1 MKAILLVRVSSTHQD
16 LVQQTEKVKAE
27 AIKDGYSEND
37 LIVLE
42 DKESAVKLS
51 EEERNGLNRLKY
63 HVENDDIAC
72 VYTYEVSRISRQP
85 AMLYN
90 IRDFLMDHHVQLII
104 LNPYMKMLNDDFTLS
119 ASANIFFGIFAS
131 MSENEGFLRKQRCQ
145 RGIDK
150 RRASGKYFGGRI
162 PLGYDYVDDK
172 LVINERDA
180 RLVRRVFNDYID
192 GVSVRDIGKMLQDEG
207 FRPHLDLN
215 TMRQNVFNIL
225 TREYYCGDNLH
236 PAIITKELYDNAR
249 EKAKSKTVYKLGL
262 PCEAI
267 FKGKMFDDNGYTMR
281 VNNRQRFYFCDGTTL
296 SFKVTDTILWGI
308 VVEWYNNIYV
318 IKKNEYTNKLIER
331 KEQQQNIVR
340 TMTMH
345 ITDNQDKIDRI
356 EERYIYGKISKERA
370 DELERKVFDQLNEY
384 KRKLN
389 DTNAELTRIDEM
401 LRNDTVIRISSHMTL
416 NDMIE
421 VVNNVVD
428 RITVKKLAF
437 YIANVTIRNKITGE
451 IRIIEVNTRKC
462 EIVNIKILKRPT
474 LSAPE

>member
-1 MKAILLVRVSSTHQD
+1 MKAILLVRVSSSRQD

-37 LIVLE
+37 LIILE

-51 EEERNGLNRLKY
+51 EEERNGINRLKY
-63 HVENDDIAC
+63 HVENDDVDC

-90 IRDFLMDHHVQLII
+90 IRDFLIKHNVQLVI
-104 LNPYMKMLNDDFTLS
+104 LNPYTKMLNDDGTLS
-119 ASANIFFGIFAS
+119 TTSNVLFSIFAGL
-131 MSENEGFLRKQRCQ
+131 SENEGFLRKQRCQ

-162 PLGYDYVDDK
+162 PLGYNYVDDR
-172 LVINERDA
+172 LTINEHDA
-180 RLVRRVFNDYID
+180 KLVRRVFDDYID

-207 FRPHLDLN
+207 FRTYLDLN

-236 PAIITKELYDNAR
+236 PAIITKDVYDKAR

-267 FKGKMFDDNGYTMR
+267 FKGKMFDENGYTMR

-296 SFKVTDTILWGI
+296 SFKITDTFIWG
-308 VVEWYNNIYV
+308 VVTEWYNNIYI
-318 IKKNEYTNKLIER
+318 IKKNDYIAKMNER
-331 KEQQQNIVR
+331 REQQQNIIK
-340 TMTMH
+340 TMTDH
-345 ITDNQDKIDRI
+345 ITDNQYKIDRI
-356 EERYIYGKISKERA
+356 EERYIDGKISKERA
-370 DELERKVFDQLNEY
+370 DELERKVFEQLNEY

-389 DTNAELTRIDEM
+389 GANAELSRIDEM
-401 LRNDTVIRISSHMTL
+401 LLNGNVIKISSDM
-416 NDMIE
+416 NIGDMIE

-428 RITVKKLAF
+428 KIYVKKESF
-437 YIANVTIRNKITGE
+437 YVAKITITNKITNE
-451 IRIIEVNTRKC
+451 QRTLLVHT
-462 EIVNIKILKRPT
+462 KRHMLLHVDVKKQAT
-474 LSAPE
+474 LMPPK